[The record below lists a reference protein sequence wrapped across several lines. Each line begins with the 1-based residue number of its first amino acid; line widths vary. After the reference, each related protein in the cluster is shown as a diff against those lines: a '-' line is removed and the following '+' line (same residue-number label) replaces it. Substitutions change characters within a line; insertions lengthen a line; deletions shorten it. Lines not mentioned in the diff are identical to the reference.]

1 MWKDCKKEHYM
12 NMDTYI
18 VMKGYR
24 VMGYVQA
31 YNTYHALR
39 QAEKWY
45 GENLIVERISQ
56 SCKNS

>member
-1 MWKDCKKEHYM
+1 M